1 MAADGGARRATLV
14 VLTALL
20 VVAAVTVAALDL
32 SGRLP
37 GGLVADPAGRPTATP
52 TLDPPRSPASSVLA
66 AEPTAPG
73 PPPALP
79 EQALDEVLA
88 SPALGGAAGAVVL
101 DVATGQVLLDRDA
114 AAARIPASVAK
125 LATAA
130 GVIAALGPEHRV
142 VTRVLAGADGS
153 DGSSVVLV
161 GGGDATLTTRPSRP
175 GDLPQRASLEDL
187 ADQVVTALPAGRS
200 GPLRV
205 MVDDSL
211 FTGPALSPDW
221 PATYVP
227 AGVVSPVSALSVD
240 GGRLRPGAD
249 ARADDPA
256 LFAGRDLARL
266 LSRRGLAVAPEVTR
280 GSAPSGTAVLAEVT
294 SPTVAEMVELA
305 LQTSDNDLAE
315 ALLRLAA
322 VGQGQPAT
330 FDGGTTAVLGALS
343 SLGVPTEGVQ
353 LLDGS
358 GLARGSAVPPQ
369 TLARLLLL
377 AADSAHPDLA
387 PLLDGLPVAGF
398 SGTLETRYLT
408 GAAATAAGRLRA
420 KTGTLTGVS
429 ALAGTTSVEGR
440 PVVFVVMADRVPEG
454 ATLQARDDLDR
465 FAAVLSAGGGAESPQ
480 D

>member
-1 MAADGGARRATLV
+1 MAADGGTRRATLA

-20 VVAAVTVAALDL
+20 VVAAVTVAGLDL

-37 GGLVADPAGRPTATP
+37 GGLVADPASSPTATP
-52 TLDPPRSPASSVLA
+52 TLDPPRTPAPSVLL
-66 AEPTAPG
+66 AEPTSSG
-73 PPPALP
+73 PPPVLP
-79 EQALDEVLA
+79 QQALDAVLA
-88 SPALGGAAGAVVL
+88 SPALGGGAGAVVI
-101 DVATGQVLLDRDA
+101 DVATGRVLLDRDA
-114 AAARIPASVAK
+114 SAARIPASVAK

-130 GVIAALGPEHRV
+130 GVLTSLGPEHRV
-142 VTRVLAGADGS
+142 ATRVLAGADGS
-153 DGSSVVLV
+153 DGHSVVLV
-161 GGGDATLTTRPSRP
+161 GGGDGTLRMS
-175 GDLPQRASLEDL
+175 GLADL
-187 ADQVVTALPAGRS
+187 ADQVAGKLPAGGGAITVR
-200 GPLRV
+200 
-205 MVDDSL
+205 VDDAF

-249 ARADDPA
+249 ARAADPA
-256 LFAGRDLARL
+256 LEAGRRLARL
-266 LSRRGLAVAPEVTR
+266 LARRGLDIAPAVTR
-280 GSAPSGTAVLAEVT
+280 GPAPAGTAVLAEVA
-294 SPTVAEMVELA
+294 SPTVAEMVELT

-330 FDGGTTAVLGALS
+330 FDGGTAAVLGALS
-343 SLGVPTEGVQ
+343 SLGVPTEGVR

-358 GLARGSAVPPQ
+358 GLARGSAVPPE

-377 AADSAHPDLA
+377 AADGAHPDLA

-429 ALAGTTSVEGR
+429 ALAGTTSVQGR
-440 PVVFVVMADRVPEG
+440 PVVFVVMADRVPDG

-465 FAAVLSAGGGAESPQ
+465 FAAVLGAAGEPETPQ
-480 D
+480 DSGG

>member
-1 MAADGGARRATLV
+1 VAADGGAGRRVLA

-20 VVAAVTVAALDL
+20 VVAAMTVAALDL
-32 SGRLP
+32 TGRLA
-37 GGLVADPAGRPTATP
+37 GGLVADPATSPSATP
-52 TLDPPRSPASSVLA
+52 TLDPPRTPAPAVLP

-73 PPPALP
+73 PPPVLP

-88 SPALGGAAGAVVL
+88 SPALGGAPGAVVL

-114 AAARIPASVAK
+114 ATGRIPASVAK

-130 GVIAALGPEHRV
+130 AVLTALGPQHRV
-142 VTRVLAGADGS
+142 ATRVLAGADGS
-153 DGSSVVLV
+153 DGHSVVLV
-161 GGGDATLTTRPSRP
+161 GGGDGTLKMA
-175 GDLPQRASLEDL
+175 DLAAL
-187 ADQVVTALPAGRS
+187 ADQVAAKLPAGG
-200 GPLRV
+200 GPVTVR
-205 MVDDSL
+205 VDDSL
-211 FTGPALSPDW
+211 FTGPAVSPDW

-249 ARADDPA
+249 VRAPDPA
-256 LFAGRDLARL
+256 LAAGRDLARL
-266 LSRRGLAVAPEVTR
+266 LARRGLDIAPAVTR
-280 GSAPSGTAVLAEVT
+280 GSAPAGTAVLAEVT

-305 LQTSDNDLAE
+305 LLTSDNDLAE

-322 VGQGQPAT
+322 VAQGQPAT
-330 FDGGTTAVLGALS
+330 FDGGTTAVRGALS

-358 GLARGSAVPPQ
+358 GLARGSAVPPE

-377 AADSAHPDLA
+377 AAAGAHPDLG

-398 SGTLETRYLT
+398 SGTLESRYLT

-429 ALAGTTSVEGR
+429 ALAGTTSVGGR
-440 PVVFVVMADRVPEG
+440 PVVFVVMADRVPDG

-465 FAAVLSAGGGAESPQ
+465 FAAVLSAGGG
-480 D
+480 